1 MTNAVKKVIP
11 LSIIYTIFAVLFTN
25 YILLDK
31 LKFTN
36 ALPDFILYIIYAVIL
51 YFTYGFSVSL
61 YSSHRQCGK
70 TKKTLATVQGL
81 KAIILPIITYIIIYF
96 IPQVRSPFNELF
108 GDNRLGNSVA
118 EIVLIS
124 LNLTLSTII
133 NYFDSVKEGCQLSH
147 KELEIKMRKLDKYL
161 DKKPKK
167 KTKKVIEIRD

>member
-1 MTNAVKKVIP
+1 M
-11 LSIIYTIFAVLFTN
+11 
-25 YILLDK
+25 
-31 LKFTN
+31 
-36 ALPDFILYIIYAVIL
+36 
-51 YFTYGFSVSL
+51 
-61 YSSHRQCGK
+61 
-70 TKKTLATVQGL
+70 
-81 KAIILPIITYIIIYF
+81 
-96 IPQVRSPFNELF
+96 RSPFNELF

-124 LNLTLSTII
+124 LNLTISTII